1 MSNYSELDLAGIR
14 TARAELQSQEDA
26 VSFVRRM
33 AQGRLDI
40 ARDEQRR
47 RSANMPTSNTATDLA
62 GVFGQEHGGG
72 SARPPRETNVS
83 TDHPLVVELE
93 QLCERIGFGS
103 IRTLDVDALQ
113 RVIDEL
119 TAFEN
124 ARSGER
130 RALFDQIDA
139 LTAELVKRYKDG
151 GANVDAL
158 LND

>member
-1 MSNYSELDLAGIR
+1 
-14 TARAELQSQEDA
+14 
-26 VSFVRRM
+26 
-33 AQGRLDI
+33 
-40 ARDEQRR
+40 
-47 RSANMPTSNTATDLA
+47 MPTSNTATDLA

-119 TAFEN
+119 AAFEN